1 MESVAT
7 APLERGE
14 AGALY
19 PRGRLT
25 AAIETDGE
33 WFRQLGTREN
43 R

>member
-7 APLERGE
+7 APVERGE

-19 PRGRLT
+19 LCGCLA
-25 AAIETDGE
+25 AAIETDGK
-33 WFRQLGTREN
+33 WFRQLGIREN